1 MEVIDQKTADPWAGP
16 RTARVT
22 LRVNGGLLD
31 YLTTLAS
38 EQRRT
43 VSDFMHMAL
52 EKAANDAR
60 MPKTLVEEFGTKDQG
75 EASLPKPTS
84 KKRKR

>member
-1 MEVIDQKTADPWAGP
+1 MEALDQKTADPWAGP

-31 YLTTLAS
+31 YLTTLAA

-60 MPKTLVEEFGTKDQG
+60 MPKTLAEVFGTKERE
-75 EASLPKPTS
+75 EAPLPNPTPKK
-84 KKRKR
+84 KKR